1 MCITK
6 IYINYWH
13 DSRKIINFFVLPDI
27 INPITSR
34 STTLIITKTS
44 VTCGWTDAYPP
55 THPSVTAFLLLD
67 MVILVPT
74 NGDYAKSN
82 TSLSKVVWTNATF
95 LQLSCSFLTHIT
107 IIPNSAHHITA
118 HLTHPVKHVNSHLHI
133 LTTLTCPHYIYFFKE
148 LKQNLP
154 WHISHTFR
162 SRPFSS
168 RGLSAHIQKIR
179 LFLVT
184 PYFNHSSRF
193 NFLNLLSNNFFPS
206 DPHIVKRAWSWMPP
220 LCMYLGSF
228 SRLILSP
235 ASKLP
240 VYRDV
245 IKYCLT

>member
-1 MCITK
+1 MILKRAPRSQAALPASSDTPPPPALKISFSLLKIPVHQNFVQSFIPSLWKSFTKFTRGISVLCITK

-44 VTCGWTDAYPP
+44 VTCGRTDAYPP

-154 WHISHTFR
+154 
-162 SRPFSS
+162 
-168 RGLSAHIQKIR
+168 
-179 LFLVT
+179 
-184 PYFNHSSRF
+184 
-193 NFLNLLSNNFFPS
+193 
-206 DPHIVKRAWSWMPP
+206 
-220 LCMYLGSF
+220 
-228 SRLILSP
+228 
-235 ASKLP
+235 
-240 VYRDV
+240 
-245 IKYCLT
+245 